1 MFSAS
6 TGSLL
11 INPDTQTF
19 WHPHTHSQQVELP
32 VSHASSLAC
41 FIRDEHGVVQS
52 ASQQKEDVEMEAKDE
67 KYPFLHSAN
76 SQSFTEPQPL
86 IYQHLKQI
94 CTCISILLTYST
106 STICKLYSYTQPSPL
121 SLNTN
126 TQTELGRNTFSSL
139 LSSVHPYLTKMLL
152 ASTESYKN

>member
-1 MFSAS
+1 
-6 TGSLL
+6 
-11 INPDTQTF
+11 
-19 WHPHTHSQQVELP
+19 
-32 VSHASSLAC
+32 
-41 FIRDEHGVVQS
+41 
-52 ASQQKEDVEMEAKDE
+52 MEAKDE

-126 TQTELGRNTFSSL
+126 TQTEVRQKYIQQFVIVCPPIFNKDKNHTKISL
-139 LSSVHPYLTKMLL
+139 LIVPTEHHHYPSVNVSLGDSELPHCTAALSGFVWKKIT
-152 ASTESYKN
+152 